1 MWTKYRRQCT
11 LADGLQSSG
20 LMQSY
25 YYENP
30 SEIRNVSVTAAA
42 ALSRDAYAMSHLFAV
57 KLGLHTA
64 AGRAWW

>member
-1 MWTKYRRQCT
+1 
-11 LADGLQSSG
+11 
-20 LMQSY
+20 MQSY